1 MSVILKLPRF
11 FHFKLIYMNDLPEYW
26 TTPIIEDPG
35 YIRFSS
41 YWDDLFT
48 TGFLPLAISMFFNLR
63 IYLKVI
69 ILINF
74 NFNDTNYVNDW
85 KKEEFVINILKVF
98 LSSR

>member
-11 FHFKLIYMNDLPEYW
+11 FHFKLIYMNDVPQYW
-26 TTPIIEDPG
+26 TTPIIEDPD

-69 ILINF
+69 TLINF
-74 NFNDTNYVNDW
+74 NFDDTTNYLMIE
-85 KKEEFVINILKVF
+85 KIFVIHDFKVF